1 MFGCVWNGNANGEG
15 IILFKMKKT
24 HFELRQ
30 PLPSPE
36 IRSSSSGNL
45 LAKRLYRN
53 NSLNKLTPLN
63 SSMSALGSL
72 NTSLI
77 PSVSLR
83 KLVRL

>member
-1 MFGCVWNGNANGEG
+1 MRKDKVV
-15 IILFKMKKT
+15 L
-24 HFELRQ
+24 Q
-30 PLPSPE
+30 PLDNQPK
-36 IRSSSSGNL
+36 RSNSQGNL

-63 SSMSALGSL
+63 NTSIMGSL

-83 KLVRL
+83 KLNKT